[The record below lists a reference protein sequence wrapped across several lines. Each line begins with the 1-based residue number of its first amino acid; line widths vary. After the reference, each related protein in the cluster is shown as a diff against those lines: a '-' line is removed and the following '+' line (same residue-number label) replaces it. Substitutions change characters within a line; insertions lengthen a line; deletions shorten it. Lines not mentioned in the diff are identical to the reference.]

1 MRSGV
6 AWDAMKIRGMDSEL
20 QLEVRLPGR
29 TNIKVSG
36 KEKRKLD
43 KEQHDL

>member
-1 MRSGV
+1 MSGV
-6 AWDAMKIRGMDSEL
+6 AWYAMKIWGMDNEL
-20 QLEVRLPGR
+20 QLEVRLLGR

-43 KEQHDL
+43 KEHHDL